1 MILGDKYDGKIVKT
15 LEGMEWGVDLIKIHY
30 TYMKY
35 LNNGKICWFYETHKK
50 IYFKAI
56 FCCIYIIYH
65 LLKTRGNFHANKID
79 ILLGTIQKFN
89 TKTH

>member
-35 LNNGKICWFYETHKK
+35 LSNGKICWFYETQKNFILK
-50 IYFKAI
+50 QF
-56 FCCIYIIYH
+56 FVVYI
-65 LLKTRGNFHANKID
+65 
-79 ILLGTIQKFN
+79 
-89 TKTH
+89 